1 MTSRNALRAILISMG
16 AFAVSGLSTSAH
28 AQNAPGSD
36 PIVISGPITFSGL
49 PMGKAAP
56 SKPLDRSS
64 ELPSWLQ
71 AKIIRL
77 EAKAYAALEG
87 GDGVIQTGQDVVTV
101 QTGNALQKTCTTNVA
116 SNVATPVAG
125 GPVSPSGNP
134 IGPNPGAAGPAG
146 KFGPGSIA
154 DQIAVLRGNLVT
166 ICK

>member
-1 MTSRNALRAILISMG
+1 MTSRHLPRALGVSMAALAAFILTGPS
-16 AFAVSGLSTSAH
+16 SSAH
-28 AQNAPGSD
+28 AQNPPGSD
-36 PIVISGPITFSGL
+36 PIVISGPITFNGL
-49 PMGKAAP
+49 PLGKPEP
-56 SKPLDRSS
+56 SKPLDRSA

-87 GDGVIQTGQDVVTV
+87 GDGTVYTEQDVVSR

-116 SNVATPVAG
+116 SNVAVPSGG
-125 GPVSPSGNP
+125 GPSGRY
-134 IGPNPGAAGPAG
+134 
-146 KFGPGSIA
+146 GPGSAA